1 MADRPH
7 RPVTSVMMGNHPT
20 LPDESQRNIPID
32 PRGRDIQRQ
41 MYLVQMLRRMGDT
54 RYGGVLPLKGK
65 PYANTVPE
73 WFRRPG
79 LRPMPEERGY
89 PMRVLVDE
97 AADVASYDH
106 QMNMYESELE
116 DLKRRK

>member
-20 LPDESQRNIPID
+20 LPDESQRNIPTD

-41 MYLVQMLRRMGDT
+41 MFLAELLRDMGDT
-54 RYGGVLPLKGK
+54 RYGGILPLGGK
-65 PYANTVPE
+65 PYAGVSAG
-73 WFRRPG
+73 RRNGPANFYG
-79 LRPMPEERGY
+79 MLPYDKEERQ
-89 PMRVLVDE
+89 
-97 AADVASYDH
+97 AYDH

>member
-20 LPDESQRNIPID
+20 LPDESQRNIPTD

-41 MYLVQMLRRMGDT
+41 MFLAKLLRDMGDT
-54 RYGGVLPLKGK
+54 RYGGSLPLGGK
-65 PYANTVPE
+65 PYGGWQRRGAPEMFLTVPAM
-73 WFRRPG
+73 G
-79 LRPMPEERGY
+79 T
-89 PMRVLVDE
+89 
-97 AADVASYDH
+97 AAEGQAYDH
-106 QMNMYESELE
+106 EMNVYESELE